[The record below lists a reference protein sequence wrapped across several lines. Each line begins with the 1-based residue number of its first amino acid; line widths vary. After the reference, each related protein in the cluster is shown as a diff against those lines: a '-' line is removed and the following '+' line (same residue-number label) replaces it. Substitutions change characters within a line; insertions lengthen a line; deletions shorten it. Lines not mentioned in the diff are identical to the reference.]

1 MEPAILVIVLA
12 LAVELLIYALFSF
25 NSGIAGYLRGR
36 GVSVYP
42 FTVLIDLGK
51 VPRFRTI
58 ERSKRLRSV
67 LLITGLANFLALVAM
82 FYWYIAPS
90 VKALLEALVRVK
102 VPESPF
108 IPIVPGVTVNVSTFL
123 YILLALSIGVALHEL
138 FHAIAAYSVGWRID
152 AWGVGVFLIFP
163 LAYVKINEEDYKQ
176 AKLKCKATVLTA
188 GVLANTILFLIAIS
202 LAPVV
207 ASHITSA
214 VVIVGLDESD
224 PTAPAVMA
232 RIPCP
237 SIIYSINAT
246 RVSSIG
252 DLRDYLVRYGNTSVT
267 YVIRL
272 SKAELLGEVVRSVGS
287 CKEYVVRKPA
297 GRWRL
302 GIYLSELPTYGTPAY
317 IIALARFTYWF
328 EVVNV
333 SLAMLNAAPIYI
345 SDGGRLVTEVLGRV
359 KLKAVNH
366 VIQATTAFL
375 IAVFL
380 ISSLAKYI

>member
-237 SIIYSINAT
+237 SIIYSI
-246 RVSSIG
+246 
-252 DLRDYLVRYGNTSVT
+252 
-267 YVIRL
+267 
-272 SKAELLGEVVRSVGS
+272 
-287 CKEYVVRKPA
+287 
-297 GRWRL
+297 
-302 GIYLSELPTYGTPAY
+302 
-317 IIALARFTYWF
+317 
-328 EVVNV
+328 
-333 SLAMLNAAPIYI
+333 
-345 SDGGRLVTEVLGRV
+345 
-359 KLKAVNH
+359 
-366 VIQATTAFL
+366 
-375 IAVFL
+375 
-380 ISSLAKYI
+380 